1 MVPRALEQNH
11 NAACRASWLAV
22 SAWIGD
28 GAMASAL
35 IQGAKEP
42 QWTQDSAGNRMPY
55 QKLGGADC
63 SGCDGQCTG
72 TCGKAP
78 IGGQIDPSGFLAQ
91 ESNRVNSI
99 GYTTVELQNLFRLA
113 QISRS
118 IHTLLGETGRD
129 RRQRENSDADPR
141 SNDLFLYTSKSGGSI
156 RRALD
161 YLVPYLPQSL

>member
-1 MVPRALEQNH
+1 V
-11 NAACRASWLAV
+11 
-22 SAWIGD
+22 WIGD
-28 GAMASAL
+28 DAMASAL

-42 QWTQDSAGNRMPY
+42 QWTQDSAGKRMPY

-91 ESNRVNSI
+91 ESNRVNSV
-99 GYTTVELQNLFRLA
+99 GYTTGELQNLFRLA

-118 IHTLLGETGRD
+118 VHTLLGEAARD
-129 RRQRENSDADPR
+129 RRQGEAGEYSDERDRRRRETGEYSDADAGD
-141 SNDLFLYTSKSGGSI
+141 NDLFLYTSKSGGSI

-161 YLVPYLPQSL
+161 YLVPYLPQS